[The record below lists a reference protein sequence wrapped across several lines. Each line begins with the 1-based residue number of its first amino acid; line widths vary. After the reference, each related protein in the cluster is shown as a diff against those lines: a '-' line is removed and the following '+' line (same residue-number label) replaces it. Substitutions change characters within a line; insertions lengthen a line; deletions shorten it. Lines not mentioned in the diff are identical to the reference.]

1 MHGKA
6 CVSASLGC
14 PESVFYFILNVFFS
28 NGVKRNGIGTDS
40 KIFLRFEM
48 HDKKWCLEMIVE
60 KWAFSWSSTCFE
72 AVKSAEEKGY

>member
-1 MHGKA
+1 MGKPA
-6 CVSASLGC
+6 LVPLSG
-14 PESVFYFILNVFFS
+14 VLNLCSTLFWTFFFS